1 MSKQKR
7 VLVIAE
13 AGVNHNGNLKLA
25 KKLINIAKRSGAD
38 VVKFQTFDPS
48 EIVTTYAKKA
58 KYQNKYTK
66 KKQTQYHMLKKLT
79 LSPRAHNELNKYAKR
94 KKILYFLCLLR

>member
-66 KKQTQYHMLKKLT
+66 KKTNPI
-79 LSPRAHNELNKYAKR
+79 SYAK
-94 KKILYFLCLLR
+94 KINFIT